1 MLSAH
6 TAGGRGGWEEAG
18 EKLTGHS
25 IKNKLKQKE
34 RGREKELTI
43 WRRIS
48 VEVFP
53 FLYIVRHELLPIKKT
68 RAYKIIYLILSCTR
82 IFMFMLIYSTIFLRF
97 FLFIFVFSLS
107 FLYNPITALQ

>member
-25 IKNKLKQKE
+25 IKKKLKQKE

-53 FLYIVRHELLPIKKT
+53 FLYIVRHELLPIRKPE
-68 RAYKIIYLILSCTR
+68 RIRLST
-82 IFMFMLIYSTIFLRF
+82 
-97 FLFIFVFSLS
+97 
-107 FLYNPITALQ
+107 